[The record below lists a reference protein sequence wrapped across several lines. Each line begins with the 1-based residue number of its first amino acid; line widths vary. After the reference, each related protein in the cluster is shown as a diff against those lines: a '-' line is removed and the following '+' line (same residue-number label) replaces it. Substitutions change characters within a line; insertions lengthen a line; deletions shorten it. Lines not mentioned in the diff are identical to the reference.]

1 MLASELSKDGDI
13 PDRAVSGAN
22 DRDDSSDFATI
33 VRSKSRKLLGDG
45 TAMTVSP
52 TNPRIYDEIIDF
64 LASGTTPKTLIEFQ
78 LSDNVKEYVGNL
90 IFREKNSSLTTDEK
104 SELDQFMMLEHI
116 LRMAKARA
124 HKNLA
129 TI

>member
-1 MLASELSKDGDI
+1 MNTSMVACLFF
-13 PDRAVSGAN
+13 AVTIHRIALKAPIDPKSA
-22 DRDDSSDFATI
+22 DFATI
-33 VRSKSRKLLGDG
+33 GRTENSYEEGNP
-45 TAMTVSP
+45 MTISP

-64 LASGTTPKTLIEFQ
+64 LASGTTPQTLVEFQ
-78 LSDNVKEYVGNL
+78 LSDNVKEHVGDL

>member
-1 MLASELSKDGDI
+1 M
-13 PDRAVSGAN
+13 
-22 DRDDSSDFATI
+22 TI
-33 VRSKSRKLLGDG
+33 
-45 TAMTVSP
+45 SP

-64 LASGTTPKTLIEFQ
+64 LASGTTPETLVEFQ
-78 LSDNVKEYVGNL
+78 LSDNVKEHVGDL

>member
-1 MLASELSKDGDI
+1 M
-13 PDRAVSGAN
+13 
-22 DRDDSSDFATI
+22 TI
-33 VRSKSRKLLGDG
+33 
-45 TAMTVSP
+45 SP

-64 LASGTTPKTLIEFQ
+64 LASGTTPQSLVEFQ
-78 LSDNVKEYVGNL
+78 LSDNVKEHVGDL
-90 IFREKNSSLTTDEK
+90 IFREKNSSLTSDEK
-104 SELDQFMMLEHI
+104 SELDQYMMLEHI

>member
-1 MLASELSKDGDI
+1 
-13 PDRAVSGAN
+13 
-22 DRDDSSDFATI
+22 
-33 VRSKSRKLLGDG
+33 
-45 TAMTVSP
+45 MTVSP

>member
-1 MLASELSKDGDI
+1 MIEYPS
-13 PDRAVSGAN
+13 
-22 DRDDSSDFATI
+22 
-33 VRSKSRKLLGDG
+33 
-45 TAMTVSP
+45 TA
-52 TNPRIYDEIIDF
+52 RIYDEIIDF
-64 LASGTTPKTLIEFQ
+64 LASGITPQSLVEFQ
-78 LSDNVKEYVGNL
+78 LSDNVKEHVGDL

>member
-1 MLASELSKDGDI
+1 M
-13 PDRAVSGAN
+13 
-22 DRDDSSDFATI
+22 
-33 VRSKSRKLLGDG
+33 
-45 TAMTVSP
+45 SP

-64 LASGTTPKTLIEFQ
+64 LASGTTPETLVEFQ
-78 LSDNVKEYVGNL
+78 LSDNVKEHVGDL

>member
-1 MLASELSKDGDI
+1 MPEST
-13 PDRAVSGAN
+13 AN
-22 DRDDSSDFATI
+22 S
-33 VRSKSRKLLGDG
+33 
-45 TAMTVSP
+45 
-52 TNPRIYDEIIDF
+52 RIYDEIIDF
-64 LASGTTPKTLIEFQ
+64 LAAGTTPETLVEFQ
-78 LSDNVKEYVGNL
+78 LSDNIKEHVGDL

-104 SELDQFMMLEHI
+104 SELDQYIMLEHI

>member
-1 MLASELSKDGDI
+1 MAI
-13 PDRAVSGAN
+13 
-22 DRDDSSDFATI
+22 
-33 VRSKSRKLLGDG
+33 
-45 TAMTVSP
+45 SP
-52 TNPRIYDEIIDF
+52 TSPRIYDEIIDF
-64 LASGTTPKTLIEFQ
+64 LASGTTPETLIEFQ
-78 LSDNVKEYVGNL
+78 LSDNVKEHVGDL